1 MRKLLTKKQDRIFG
15 FVRKHVQDIG
25 YPPTVR
31 EIGMAFGISEKGA
44 HDHLNAIEKKG
55 YIRRIPKKP
64 RAIEI
69 LEFVP
74 QKLPQT
80 AVEVPI
86 VGRVAAG
93 EPVLAS
99 ENLDGTLPVP
109 REVVKEDTCFA
120 LRISGQSM
128 IDAGI
133 FEGDLVIVRSQNYAD
148 AGDIVVAL
156 LDEEATVK
164 RFFRDGNK
172 IRLQPE
178 NSVMSPIIVDDAQIL
193 GKVVGLFR
201 KM

>member
-1 MRKLLTKKQDRIFG
+1 MRKPLTKKQDRIFE
-15 FVRKHVQDIG
+15 FIRKHVQDIG

-31 EIGMAFGISEKGA
+31 EIGMNFGISEKGA
-44 HDHLNAIEKKG
+44 YDHLNAIEKKG
-55 YIRRIPKKP
+55 YIRRMPKKP

-80 AVEVPI
+80 AVEIPI

-93 EPVLAS
+93 EPILAS
-99 ENLDGTLPVP
+99 ENVEGTLPVP

-120 LRISGQSM
+120 LRVNGKSM
-128 IDAGI
+128 IEAGI
-133 FEGDLVIVRSQNYAD
+133 FEGDIVIVRSQNYAD
-148 AGDIVVAL
+148 TGDIVVAL

-164 RFFRDGNK
+164 RFFRDGSK

-201 KM
+201 RM

>member
-1 MRKLLTKKQDRIFG
+1 MRKPLTKKQDRIFE
-15 FVRKHVQDIG
+15 FMRRHVQDTG

-31 EIGMAFGISEKGA
+31 EIGMNFGISEKGA

-55 YIRRIPKKP
+55 YIRRIPRKP

-74 QKLPQT
+74 KKLPQA

-99 ENLDGTLPVP
+99 ENIEGTLPVP

-120 LRISGQSM
+120 LRINGESM
-128 IDAGI
+128 IDAGL
-133 FEGDLVIVRSQNYAD
+133 FEGDLVIVRAQNYAD

-164 RFFRDGNK
+164 RFFRDRNR

-178 NSVMSPIIVDDAQIL
+178 NAVMSPIIVDDVQIL

>member
-1 MRKLLTKKQDRIFG
+1 MRKPLTKKQDRVFEFI
-15 FVRKHVQDIG
+15 RKHVQDIG

-31 EIGMAFGISEKGA
+31 EIGMNFGISEKGA
-44 HDHLNAIEKKG
+44 YDHLNAIEKKG
-55 YIRRIPKKP
+55 YIRRMPKKP

-80 AVEVPI
+80 AVEIPI

-93 EPVLAS
+93 EPILAS
-99 ENLDGTLPVP
+99 ENVEGTLPVP

-120 LRISGQSM
+120 LRVNGKSM
-128 IDAGI
+128 IEAGI
-133 FEGDLVIVRSQNYAD
+133 FEGDIVIVRSQNYAD
-148 AGDIVVAL
+148 TGDIVVAL

-201 KM
+201 RM

>member
-1 MRKLLTKKQDRIFG
+1 MRKPLTKKQDRIFE
-15 FVRKHVQDIG
+15 FIREHVQDTG

-31 EIGMAFGISEKGA
+31 EIGMNFRISEKGA
-44 HDHLNAIEKKG
+44 YDHLNAIEKKG

-80 AVEVPI
+80 AVEIPI

-93 EPVLAS
+93 EPILAS
-99 ENLDGTLPVP
+99 ENVEGTLPVP

-120 LRISGQSM
+120 LRVNGKSM

-133 FEGDLVIVRSQNYAD
+133 FEGDVVIVRSQNYAD
-148 AGDIVVAL
+148 TGDIVVAL
-156 LDEEATVK
+156 LDDEATVK
-164 RFFRDGNK
+164 RFFRDGTR

-178 NSVMSPIIVDDAQIL
+178 NSVMSPIIVNDAQIL

-201 KM
+201 RL

>member
-1 MRKLLTKKQDRIFG
+1 MRKPLTRKQDRVFEFI
-15 FVRKHVQDIG
+15 RKHVQDIG

-31 EIGMAFGISEKGA
+31 EIGMNFGISEKGA
-44 HDHLNAIEKKG
+44 YDHLNAIEKKG
-55 YIRRIPKKP
+55 YIRRMPKKP

-93 EPVLAS
+93 EPILAS
-99 ENLDGTLPVP
+99 ENVEGTLPVP

-120 LRISGQSM
+120 LRINGKSM
-128 IDAGI
+128 IEAGI

-148 AGDIVVAL
+148 TGDIVVAL

-201 KM
+201 RM

>member
-1 MRKLLTKKQDRIFG
+1 MRKPLTKKQDRVFEFI
-15 FVRKHVQDIG
+15 RKHVQDIG

-31 EIGMAFGISEKGA
+31 EIGMNFGISEKGA
-44 HDHLNAIEKKG
+44 YDHLNAIEKKG
-55 YIRRIPKKP
+55 YIRRMPKKP

-93 EPVLAS
+93 EPILAS
-99 ENLDGTLPVP
+99 ENVEGTLPVP

-120 LRISGQSM
+120 LRVNGKSM
-128 IDAGI
+128 IEAGI

-148 AGDIVVAL
+148 TGDIVVAL

-201 KM
+201 RM

>member
-1 MRKLLTKKQDRIFG
+1 MRKPLTKKQDRIFE
-15 FVRKHVQDIG
+15 FVRKHVQDAG

-31 EIGMAFGISEKGA
+31 EIGTNFRISEKGA
-44 HDHLNAIEKKG
+44 YDHLNAIEKKG
-55 YIRRIPKKP
+55 YIRRMPKKP

-74 QKLPQT
+74 QKLPQA

-93 EPVLAS
+93 EPILAS
-99 ENLDGTLPVP
+99 ENVEGTLPVP
-109 REVVKEDTCFA
+109 REVVKEDACFA
-120 LRISGQSM
+120 LRVNGKSM
-128 IDAGI
+128 IEAGI

-148 AGDIVVAL
+148 TGDIVVAL

-164 RFFRDGNK
+164 RFFRDGNR

-201 KM
+201 RM

>member
-1 MRKLLTKKQDRIFG
+1 MRKSLTKKQDRIFG

-55 YIRRIPKKP
+55 YIRRVPKKP

-86 VGRVAAG
+86 VGRGCCWRAR
-93 EPVLAS
+93 
-99 ENLDGTLPVP
+99 T
-109 REVVKEDTCFA
+109 
-120 LRISGQSM
+120 
-128 IDAGI
+128 
-133 FEGDLVIVRSQNYAD
+133 
-148 AGDIVVAL
+148 
-156 LDEEATVK
+156 
-164 RFFRDGNK
+164 
-172 IRLQPE
+172 RL
-178 NSVMSPIIVDDAQIL
+178 
-193 GKVVGLFR
+193 
-201 KM
+201 

>member
-1 MRKLLTKKQDRIFG
+1 MRKPLTKKQDRIFE
-15 FVRKHVQDIG
+15 FIRKHVQDIG

-31 EIGMAFGISEKGA
+31 EIGMNFGISEKGA
-44 HDHLNAIEKKG
+44 YDHLNAIEKKG
-55 YIRRIPKKP
+55 YIRRMPKKP

-80 AVEVPI
+80 AVEIPI

-93 EPVLAS
+93 EPILAS
-99 ENLDGTLPVP
+99 ENVEGTLPVP

-120 LRISGQSM
+120 LRVNGKSM
-128 IDAGI
+128 IEAGI

-148 AGDIVVAL
+148 TGDIVVAL

-201 KM
+201 RM

>member
-1 MRKLLTKKQDRIFG
+1 MQSKRKVTYD
-15 FVRKHVQDIG
+15 
-25 YPPTVR
+25 
-31 EIGMAFGISEKGA
+31 AS
-44 HDHLNAIEKKG
+44 
-55 YIRRIPKKP
+55 PKKP

-74 QKLPQT
+74 QKLPQA

-93 EPVLAS
+93 EPILAS
-99 ENLDGTLPVP
+99 ENVEGTLPVP

-120 LRISGQSM
+120 LRVNGKSM
-128 IDAGI
+128 IEAGI
-133 FEGDLVIVRSQNYAD
+133 LEGDLVIVRSQNYAD
-148 AGDIVVAL
+148 TGDIVVAL
-156 LDEEATVK
+156 LEDEATVK
-164 RFFRDGNK
+164 RFFRDGNR

-201 KM
+201 RM

>member
-1 MRKLLTKKQDRIFG
+1 MRKPLTKKQDRVFEFI
-15 FVRKHVQDIG
+15 RKHVQDIG

-31 EIGMAFGISEKGA
+31 EIGMNFGISEKGA
-44 HDHLNAIEKKG
+44 YDHLNAIEKKG
-55 YIRRIPKKP
+55 YIRRMPKKP

-80 AVEVPI
+80 AVEIPI

-93 EPVLAS
+93 EPILAS
-99 ENLDGTLPVP
+99 ENVEGTLPVP

-120 LRISGQSM
+120 LRVNGKSM
-128 IDAGI
+128 IEAGI
-133 FEGDLVIVRSQNYAD
+133 FEGDIVIVRSQNYAD
-148 AGDIVVAL
+148 TGDIVVAL

-164 RFFRDGNK
+164 RFFRDGSK

-201 KM
+201 RM

>member
-1 MRKLLTKKQDRIFG
+1 MRKPLTKKQDRIFE
-15 FVRKHVQDIG
+15 FIRKHVQDTG

-31 EIGMAFGISEKGA
+31 EIGTDFGISEKGA
-44 HDHLNAIEKKG
+44 YDHLNAIEKKG
-55 YIRRIPKKP
+55 YIRRMPKKP

-93 EPVLAS
+93 EPILAS
-99 ENLDGTLPVP
+99 ENVEGTLPVP

-120 LRISGQSM
+120 LRVNGKSM
-128 IDAGI
+128 IEAGI

-148 AGDIVVAL
+148 TGDIVVAL

-164 RFFRDGNK
+164 RFFRDGNR

-178 NSVMSPIIVDDAQIL
+178 NSVMAPIIVDDAQIL

-201 KM
+201 RM

>member
-1 MRKLLTKKQDRIFG
+1 MRKSLTKKQDRIFG

-164 RFFRDGNK
+164 RFFRDGNR

>member
-1 MRKLLTKKQDRIFG
+1 VRKSLTKKQDRIFG

-31 EIGMAFGISEKGA
+31 EIGMNFGISEKGA
-44 HDHLNAIEKKG
+44 YDHLNAIEKKG
-55 YIRRIPKKP
+55 YIRRMPKKP

-74 QKLPQT
+74 QKLPQA

-93 EPVLAS
+93 EPILAS
-99 ENLDGTLPVP
+99 ENVEGTLPVP

-120 LRISGQSM
+120 LRINGKSM
-128 IDAGI
+128 IEAGI

-148 AGDIVVAL
+148 TGDIVVAL

-201 KM
+201 RM

>member
-1 MRKLLTKKQDRIFG
+1 MRKPLTQKQNQIFG
-15 FVRKHVQDIG
+15 FVKKHLQDIG

-31 EIGMAFGISEKGA
+31 EIGTAFNISEKGA
-44 HDHLNAIEKKG
+44 HDHLNALEKKG

-74 QKLPQT
+74 QKLPQ
-80 AVEVPI
+80 AAIEIPI

-99 ENLDGTLPVP
+99 ENVEGTLPVP
-109 REVVKEDTCFA
+109 QEVVKEDACFA
-120 LRISGQSM
+120 LRINGKSM
-128 IDAGI
+128 IEAGI
-133 FEGDLVIVRSQNYAD
+133 LEGDIVIVRSQSYAD
-148 AGDIVVAL
+148 TGDIVVAL
-156 LDEEATVK
+156 LEEEATVK
-164 RFFRDGNK
+164 RFFRDGNR

-178 NSVMSPIIVDDAQIL
+178 NTMMSPIIVDDAQIL

>member
-1 MRKLLTKKQDRIFG
+1 MRKPLTKKQDRIFE
-15 FVRKHVQDIG
+15 FIRKHVQDTG

-31 EIGMAFGISEKGA
+31 EIGTNFRISEKGA
-44 HDHLNAIEKKG
+44 YDHLNAIEKKG
-55 YIRRIPKKP
+55 YIRRMPKKP

-93 EPVLAS
+93 EPILAS
-99 ENLDGTLPVP
+99 ENVEGTLPVP

-120 LRISGQSM
+120 LRVNGKSM
-128 IDAGI
+128 IEAGI

-148 AGDIVVAL
+148 TGDIVVAL

-164 RFFRDGNK
+164 RFFRDGNR